1 MKETIQEKIMKY
13 LDEGIAP
20 LVAAGAV
27 GGGIV
32 AAITALTKRRDAAKD
47 PKEKE
52 SLQKQID
59 QKKEQLRDKKG
70 RFAKE

>member
-1 MKETIQEKIMKY
+1 MKETIEEKIMKY
-13 LDEGIAP
+13 MNEGFGG

-27 GGGIV
+27 GGGLV
-32 AAITALTKRRDAAKD
+32 AAISALIKRRDKTKD